1 MNTAAKPDASQ
12 ASALNDLVHD
22 VGISDP
28 PVGAVRSHGSGGDGP
43 IPVLV
48 DLLRSIPHLAS
59 EEPEAIMRLLIRLDV
74 YSLGLVD
81 DRVFITRILTL
92 VSGSLLTF
100 LGNCLRTGRTWTECK
115 SQLLS
120 EYFPNFV
127 RERMIRDL
135 ILFYFHGEG

>member
-1 MNTAAKPDASQ
+1 MTTAAKPEGSQ

-22 VGISDP
+22 VGISDT
-28 PVGAVRSHGSGGDGP
+28 PVGAARSHGSGGDGP

-48 DLLRSIPHLAS
+48 YLLRSIPHLAS
-59 EEPEAIMRLLIRLDV
+59 EQPEAIMRLFIRLEDV

-100 LGNCLRTGRTWTECK
+100 LGNFLRTGR
-115 SQLLS
+115 S
-120 EYFPNFV
+120 
-127 RERMIRDL
+127 
-135 ILFYFHGEG
+135 